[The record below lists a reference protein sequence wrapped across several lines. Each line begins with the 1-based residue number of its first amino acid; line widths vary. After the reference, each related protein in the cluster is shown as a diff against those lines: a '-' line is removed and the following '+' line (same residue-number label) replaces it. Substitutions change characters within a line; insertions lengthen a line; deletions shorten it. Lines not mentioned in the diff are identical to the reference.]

1 MCSFPKQ
8 DLSWLPDVYYSTW
21 ADEALSS
28 VTPLPCPPGL
38 DGSPWAGVRP
48 YWRTLALRAAV
59 PPAWASSKSRELG
72 EKDAEPLPRLGPGS
86 PWRWHLGKKLGE
98 EPGFPEQATP
108 EKWPHLCSATC
119 TGSPLPV
126 AALPKL
132 QPKFST
138 TCTALPSLCVASTII
153 YIYLVASFFFF

>member
-1 MCSFPKQ
+1 M
-8 DLSWLPDVYYSTW
+8 
-21 ADEALSS
+21 
-28 VTPLPCPPGL
+28 
-38 DGSPWAGVRP
+38 
-48 YWRTLALRAAV
+48 
-59 PPAWASSKSRELG
+59 PPAWDSSKRRELG

-119 TGSPLPV
+119 TGSPLPA

-153 YIYLVASFFFF
+153 YIYLVASFFFFFTLTQVKVFFFFFFFLGLHPQHLEVARLGVESEL